1 VYNTNAYGGF
11 YVQVNILQIRDNK
24 NAWQIVDVFA
34 SWEEAIQRL
43 AEINSGGETYTLD
56 GTALVEVYDVVDEEW
71 GY

>member
-1 VYNTNAYGGF
+1 M
-11 YVQVNILQIRDNK
+11 QVNILQLHDNK

-43 AEINSGGETYTLD
+43 AEINATEEKYTLD
-56 GTALVEVYDVVDEEW
+56 DTARVEVYDVVDDNW